1 MASDVGSILLI
12 VGASLIGIG
21 AMALS
26 ATTYS
31 IDDMLTKSNNRAI
44 NNTNK
49 KETVE
54 SDTEDED
61 EEEDKE
67 DIMDIVTDLSKKL
80 PNSVSGF
87 NRDQYSLT
95 PEEGW
100 SVSKG
105 GKRSRKRKSRSKKS
119 KSKSRKNKS
128 KK

>member
-21 AMALS
+21 AIALS

-54 SDTEDED
+54 SDSED
-61 EEEDKE
+61 EEINLTNDTEESYNEEDLF
-67 DIMDIVTDLSKKL
+67 DLNKKL
-80 PNSVSGF
+80 PFKGENEKYGL
-87 NRDQYSLT
+87 D
-95 PEEGW
+95 EGGW
-100 SVSKG
+100 SG
-105 GKRSRKRKSRSKKS
+105 GKKHSKRRSRKSRSKKS
-119 KSKSRKNKS
+119 KSKSRKSKS

>member
-21 AMALS
+21 AIALS

-49 KETVE
+49 KEIVE
-54 SDTEDED
+54 SDTED

-67 DIMDIVTDLSKKL
+67 DIMDVVTDLSKKL

-87 NRDQYSLT
+87 NREQYSLT

-105 GKRSRKRKSRSKKS
+105 GKRSRKSKSKKS
-119 KSKSRKNKS
+119 KSKSRKSKS

>member
-21 AMALS
+21 AIALS

-31 IDDMLTKSNNRAI
+31 IDDMLTKSNNRA
-44 NNTNK
+44 TYK
-49 KETVE
+49 KETVK

-61 EEEDKE
+61 EEED
-67 DIMDIVTDLSKKL
+67 IMDVVTDLSKKL

-105 GKRSRKRKSRSKKS
+105 GKKRSRKRKTNKS
-119 KSKSRKNKS
+119 KSKSRKS
-128 KK
+128 KFKK